1 MARRAVSV
9 TPKTKKKLKNTKTT
23 SDQFP
28 DWSAAGQWRCS
39 PWRRAGLIFGGQ
51 QTITEDSIVSRAFSR
66 AIPRGRQGLF
76 RGSRPVQGKH

>member
-39 PWRRAGLIFGGQ
+39 PWLIFGGQ